1 MALVSPESGGT
12 LYWWVSAIAYPTA
25 PSTSVPYYIQAFD
38 NNEATSIIG
47 GAPLAGP
54 FTTKAQAQ
62 TWVSQHGSIFGK
74 GTTNIAP
81 PLAPGVAPSPLTPSS
96 PNSGSGSA
104 PVNVSG
110 AHAAIVAVFIEMAGL
125 AIVILIAGV
134 NDEIANLMLI
144 FMVGLLLLM
153 IIMHSSQVSSLFG
166 TLTNKEQ
173 AAS

>member
-38 NNEATSIIG
+38 NSEATSIIG

-62 TWVSQHGSIFGK
+62 TWVSNHGSIFGK

-81 PLAPGVAPSPLTPSS
+81 PNDTPVSPLTPSS

-125 AIVILIAGV
+125 AIVILIAGASDDV
-134 NDEIANLMLI
+134 ANLMII

-153 IIMHSSQVSSLFG
+153 IIMHSGQVSSLFS

-173 AAS
+173 AAA